1 VNLGIKAFEDSSF
14 HSFEVFSKPVDLEHS
29 RDRIH
34 ESFIAFQH
42 GGPAPV
48 RRYRNSGR
56 FFAATSGRKM

>member
-34 ESFIAFQH
+34 ESFIAFEDFERVAR
-42 GGPAPV
+42 PPS
-48 RRYRNSGR
+48 RR
-56 FFAATSGRKM
+56 